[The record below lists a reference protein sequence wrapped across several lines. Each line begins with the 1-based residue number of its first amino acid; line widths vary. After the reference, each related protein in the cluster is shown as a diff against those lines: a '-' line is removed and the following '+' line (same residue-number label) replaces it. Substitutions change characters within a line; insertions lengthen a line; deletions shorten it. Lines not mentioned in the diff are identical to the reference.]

1 MIVKVSSRI
10 QLLEICPK
18 TNFRLKRDGVWCV
31 TLIETFSADDSC
43 MSWINRKIYNQNI
56 FLLFGNRGNG
66 IRNRRSS
73 YKVSG
78 RAFDMTIVSRNTRRK
93 IFIFL
98 FAIIYALIFFEVGI
112 IYQENYGK
120 KTNRTSEIWRRRE
133 LEIDFHHR
141 PDVLIES
148 VSRGE
153 EITKTALDDS
163 LRAIIKTTRPS
174 YSVNKR
180 KYPRQG
186 DSDILEF
193 WIILILNFSDRK
205 C

>member
-1 MIVKVSSRI
+1 MIHVY
-10 QLLEICPK
+10 P
-18 TNFRLKRDGVWCV
+18 G
-31 TLIETFSADDSC
+31 LIERSTT
-43 MSWINRKIYNQNI
+43 KIC

-112 IYQENYGK
+112 VYQENYGK
-120 KTNRTSEIWRRRE
+120 KTNRTSEIWRRGE

-141 PDVLIES
+141 LDVLIES

-163 LRAIIKTTRPS
+163 LRAIVKTTRPS

-180 KYPRQG
+180 KYPRPG